1 MEGETQ
7 ATNMKYCIVHTP
19 QTHKLALGK
28 FNRKAGGSKA
38 SPARLQ
44 SIAETE
50 INTTDMVKGAN

>member
-38 SPARLQ
+38 SSSKTA
-44 SIAETE
+44 
-50 INTTDMVKGAN
+50 KHC